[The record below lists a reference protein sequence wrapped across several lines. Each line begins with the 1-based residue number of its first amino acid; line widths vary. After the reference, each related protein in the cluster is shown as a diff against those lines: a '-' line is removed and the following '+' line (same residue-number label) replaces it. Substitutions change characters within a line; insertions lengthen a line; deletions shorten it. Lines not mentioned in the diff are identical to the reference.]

1 MGKNLKEFGKSLR
14 FFGESVGVKVP
25 KKRTLNVFGERISQK
40 RRKAKRRKIIIK
52 PKKVEEKKTP
62 VDFGG
67 GF

>member
-40 RRKAKRRKIIIK
+40 RRKIIIK